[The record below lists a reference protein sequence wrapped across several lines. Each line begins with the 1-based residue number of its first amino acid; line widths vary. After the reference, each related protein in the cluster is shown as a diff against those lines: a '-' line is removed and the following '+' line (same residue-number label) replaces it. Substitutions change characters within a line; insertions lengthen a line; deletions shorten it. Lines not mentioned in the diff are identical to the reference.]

1 MAEFKIKEAIARA
14 EANGLKVKKIDLA
27 EKIWPGRNKQTL
39 QVNMTNLCNGS
50 TQRIAPEWVDIICKE
65 LKVDPNFLFNIE
77 PQTF

>member
-1 MAEFKIKEAIARA
+1 MPQFRLKEAIAKA

-50 TQRIAPEWVDIICKE
+50 TQRINPDWVDIICRE
-65 LKVDPNFLFNIE
+65 LKTDPNFLFGYE
-77 PQTF
+77 S